1 MALWLP
7 TTGRRTDAAVGDT
20 LHAMNKNDLF
30 SAAYRALMACDP
42 DDKVTLTHKLF
53 ADWREGRYSIEGGE
67 APQPVPVPGRPE
79 KPQLVKPRDLPQRK
93 PVSIE
98 GRAILFHA
106 LTHIEFNAI
115 NLGLDAAYRFRDM
128 PSDFYDDW
136 LRVADEE
143 ASHFTLLREHLRS
156 LGYDY
161 GDFPAHN
168 GLWEMAQKTAHDGM
182 VRMALVPRCLEARG
196 LDVNPGIKA
205 RLLDNGDEKGA
216 ALLDIILRDEIG
228 HVAIGNRWFHYHCE
242 QRDLEPIL
250 TFNGLIDEYMGGP
263 LRPPFHIEARR
274 EAGFSEE
281 ELAYLEGVG

>member
-1 MALWLP
+1 MSEQAPKQPLF
-7 TTGRRTDAAVGDT
+7 AA
-20 LHAMNKNDLF
+20 AF
-30 SAAYRALMACDP
+30 AALMADDP
-42 DDKVTLTHKLF
+42 DEKVQLTHELF
-53 ADWREGRYSIEGGE
+53 AAWRAGAFAIEAGDVPE
-67 APQPVPVPGRPE
+67 AVPVPGRPE
-79 KPQLVKPRDLPQRK
+79 KPELVKPRDLPQRK
-93 PVSIE
+93 PVSRE
-98 GRAILFHA
+98 GRAVLFHA

-128 PSDFYDDW
+128 PAEFYDDW

-143 ASHFTLLREHLRS
+143 ATHFGLLRDHLRT
-156 LGYDY
+156 LGHDY

-168 GLWEMAQKTAHDGM
+168 GLWEMAQKTAFDGM

-205 RLLDNGDEKGA
+205 RLLQGGDETGA

-242 QRDLEPIL
+242 QRGLEPVP

>member
-1 MALWLP
+1 MSTQLLFP
-7 TTGRRTDAAVGDT
+7 AAF
-20 LHAMNKNDLF
+20 A
-30 SAAYRALMACDP
+30 ALMATDP
-42 DDKVTLTHKLF
+42 DEKVRLTHALS
-53 ADWREGRYSIEGGE
+53 AAWRRGDFSVQAGGE
-67 APQPVPVPGRPE
+67 PESIPVPGRPAR
-79 KPQLVKPRDLPQRK
+79 PALIRPRDLPQRK
-93 PVSIE
+93 PVTLE

-115 NLGLDAAYRFRDM
+115 NLGLDAAYRFRGM
-128 PSDFYDDW
+128 PREFYDDW

-143 ASHFTLLREHLRS
+143 ASHFSLLRDHLRT

-168 GLWEMAQKTAHDGM
+168 GLWEMAQKTAFDGM

-196 LDVNPGIKA
+196 LDVSPGIKA
-205 RLLDNGDEKGA
+205 RLLQSGDAAGA

-228 HVAIGNRWFHYHCE
+228 HVAIGNRWFHYHCA
-242 QRDLEPIL
+242 QRELEPL
-250 TFNGLIDEYMGGP
+250 PTFNALIDEYLQGP

-281 ELAYLEGVG
+281 ELAYLQGVG

>member
-1 MALWLP
+1 MSRKPLFP
-7 TTGRRTDAAVGDT
+7 AA
-20 LHAMNKNDLF
+20 HA
-30 SAAYRALMACDP
+30 ALMACDP
-42 DDKVTLTHKLF
+42 DEKVHLTHALF
-53 ADWREGRYSIEGGE
+53 KAWREGVYAIDDGPLPE
-67 APQPVPVPGRPE
+67 PVPVPGRPGR
-79 KPQLVKPRDLPQRK
+79 PQLVQPRDLPQRK
-93 PVSIE
+93 PVTLE
-98 GRAILFHA
+98 GRAVLFHA

-115 NLGLDAAYRFRDM
+115 NLGLDAAYRFRGM
-128 PSDFYDDW
+128 PGEFYDDW

-143 ASHFTLLREHLRS
+143 ASHFSLLRAHLRT
-156 LGYDY
+156 LGFDY

-205 RLLDNGDEKGA
+205 RLLENGDRDGA

-242 QRDLEPIL
+242 QRGLEPMA
-250 TFNGLIDEYMGGP
+250 TFNALVEEYMQGP

>member
-1 MALWLP
+1 MSKLLLYPAAL
-7 TTGRRTDAAVGDT
+7 A
-20 LHAMNKNDLF
+20 
-30 SAAYRALMACDP
+30 ALMANDP
-42 DDKVTLTHKLF
+42 DEKVRLTHELF
-53 ADWREGRYSIEGGE
+53 AAWRAGDFAVEGDD
-67 APQPVPVPGRPE
+67 APQPIVVPGRPE
-79 KPQLVKPRDLPQRK
+79 KPVMVHPRDLSKRK
-93 PVSIE
+93 PVTVE
-98 GRAILFHA
+98 GRAVLFHA

-128 PSDFYDDW
+128 PADFYDDW

-143 ASHFTLLREHLRS
+143 ATHFSLLRDHLRG

-168 GLWEMAQKTAHDGM
+168 GLWEMAQKTAFDGM

-205 RLLDNGDEKGA
+205 KLLQSGDEAGA

-228 HVAIGNRWFHYHCE
+228 HVTIGNRWFHYHCE
-242 QRDLEPIL
+242 QRGLEPVP

>member
-1 MALWLP
+1 
-7 TTGRRTDAAVGDT
+7 
-20 LHAMNKNDLF
+20 MNKDSLF
-30 SAAYRALMACDP
+30 PAVHAALMANEP
-42 DDKVTLTHKLF
+42 DEKVRLTHELF
-53 ADWREGRYSIEGGE
+53 AAWRGGAYDIEGGE
-67 APQPVPVPGRPE
+67 APDAVPVPGRPE
-79 KPQLVKPRDLPQRK
+79 KPELVQPRELPQRK
-93 PVSIE
+93 PVTLE

-143 ASHFTLLREHLRS
+143 ATHFTLLRDHLRS

-161 GDFPAHN
+161 GDYPAHN
-168 GLWEMAQKTAHDGM
+168 GLWEMAQKTAHDCM

-205 RLLDNGDEKGA
+205 RLLESGDDKGA

-228 HVAIGNRWFHYHCE
+228 HVAIGNRWFHYHAE
-242 QRDLEPIL
+242 QRGLDPIP
-250 TFNGLIDEYMGGP
+250 TFNALIEEYMRGQ

>member
-1 MALWLP
+1 MTNANLF
-7 TTGRRTDAAVGDT
+7 DAA
-20 LHAMNKNDLF
+20 
-30 SAAYRALMACDP
+30 YQALMADEP
-42 DDKVTLTHKLF
+42 DDKGRLTHELRSAWLDGKLML
-53 ADWREGRYSIEGGE
+53 GE
-67 APQPVPVPGRPE
+67 TDTVLAVPVPGRPLS
-79 KPQLVKPRDLPQRK
+79 PLLVHPRDLLKRK
-93 PVSIE
+93 PVTVE
-98 GRAILFHA
+98 GRAVLFHA

-115 NLGLDAAYRFRDM
+115 NLGLDAVYRFRGM
-128 PSDFYDDW
+128 PAEYYDDW

-143 ASHFTLLREHLRS
+143 ADHFVMLRKHLRS

-168 GLWEMAQKTAHDGM
+168 GLWEMAQKTAHDVM

-205 RLLDNGDEKGA
+205 RLLENGDEEGA
-216 ALLDIILRDEIG
+216 ASLDIILRDEIG
-228 HVAIGNRWFHYHCE
+228 HVAIGNRWFLFLCE
-242 QRDLEPIL
+242 QRGLEPMA
-250 TFNGLIDEYMGGP
+250 TYNGLIDEYMQGP